1 MYAKTLLLVSALAV
15 LSFLPVAILKQET
28 KPPVLSPSPKGKT
41 AIRISESSYKNLF
54 NGDVK
59 VNNLKV
65 DGDTAGYSV
74 WLNRKNSN
82 ENRQSRIKAKYI
94 ARKIDNTTVADRY
107 RSAKKGKKM
116 ILCCAGGYM
125 SDCSSPTT
133 PIGLC
138 VDDGNIVNRTFG
150 TDASGK
156 DMNAI
161 VIVEAIGGIRVK
173 DIRKGINLVSLNR
186 KVFIRQC
193 NDDLN
198 TFLKWCISEN
208 VWLFQTH
215 LLAYDKELNV
225 DTNMHTISG
234 AKLILAAV
242 IDSNNDIYHVFF
254 SFPQVQKS
262 FGFSQGQQSSGFLQ
276 TFFNLPK
283 QLLPQ
288 RKTLPSPNLTEGIFN
303 YLNEKNVEIVWMI
316 NLDAGFSDFFQV
328 YDESGNECINVESK
342 GCTFENTVN
351 LLCYYYE

>member
-215 LLAYDKELNV
+215 LLAYDKELKVNV
-225 DTNMHTISG
+225 NATNATSRERR
-234 AKLILAAV
+234 LLAAV
-242 IDSNNDIYHVFF
+242 IDPNNDIYHI
-254 SFPQVQKS
+254 
-262 FGFSQGQQSSGFLQ
+262 L
-276 TFFNLPK
+276 FNLSSKHLSIPK
-283 QLLPQ
+283 F
-288 RKTLPSPNLTEGIFN
+288 TEGVFN
-303 YLNEKNVEIVWMI
+303 YLNGKNMEVVWIV
-316 NLDAGFSDFFQV
+316 NLDSGCGDFFQL
-328 YDESGNECINVESK
+328 YDENGNEDSNVKGAESLDQ
-342 GCTFENTVN
+342 TIN